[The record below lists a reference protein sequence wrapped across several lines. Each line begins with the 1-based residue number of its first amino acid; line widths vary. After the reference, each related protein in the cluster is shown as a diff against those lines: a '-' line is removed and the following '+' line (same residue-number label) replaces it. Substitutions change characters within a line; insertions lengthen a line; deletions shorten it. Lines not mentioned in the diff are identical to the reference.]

1 MKAGTFKRSIA
12 LTVALATALGAATV
26 LTALSARPAAALPA
40 LFQDTTVFSGRY
52 EPTTIQ
58 FAPDGKVFVAEKA
71 GRIYRYDSISDPT
84 AHLVADL
91 RTEVYDYWDKGLL
104 GLAIDPNFGP
114 ARPFLYV
121 QYSYDHMLGDASP
134 APRWG
139 PGDGTNDS
147 CPSPTVNGCVTSGR
161 VSKLTLAGVSGAV
174 TNEQVLVED
183 WCGQYASH
191 TIGTIAFGADGKL
204 YAGGGDGAD
213 FNTTDYGQSTGGNGV
228 PANPCGDP
236 PGGVGHAN
244 SAPSAQGGALRAQAE
259 RLGAKESASING
271 GKTTLDGSIIRID
284 PDTGLGVSGN
294 PLFNTV
300 GADANEK
307 RLVAYG
313 LRNPF
318 RFSFKAG
325 TNEMWLGDVGW
336 DTWEEINTL
345 PDPTLSGTLK
355 NFGWPCY
362 EGNGHQ
368 PGYDSLNLTAC
379 NNLYSAG
386 ASAVQA
392 PYYTYNHAAQVA
404 SGDNCPTGSSSTT
417 GEAYYNPPTGPGASP
432 YPAKYNGAM
441 FFTDYVR
448 KCIWA
453 MLPGTNGKPNPA
465 NVELF
470 ANIADPTNPNRST
483 GAVDLVESNTGDLW
497 YVGLDTGEI
506 HRISYT
512 AANHPPVASFTATPS
527 FGAAPLNVAFN
538 ASASSDPDAGDT
550 LTYAWDLDGNG
561 LYNDATGVSTSRTY
575 GAGNVTVGLQVTDSH
590 GATATTTRTIAPGNT
605 PPTATITAPSA
616 ALTWKVG
623 DPIAFSGS
631 ATDAQSGPLPAS
643 SLSWDVN
650 LLTCDVAGSN
660 CVVRSNQPFNGTS
673 GSTVVAPD
681 WSGEGN
687 TLLEF
692 KLTATD
698 PTGLTDVK
706 TVRLTPQKSTLTFQ
720 SNPSGLSLGYGSL
733 VGTTPFTR
741 TVIVGSNTS
750 ISAPSPQSLGGSSYQ
765 FTSWSDGGAGSH
777 NLTVPATATTYTAT
791 YTNVG
796 PANLVAA
803 YGFEAGSGTSVLDSS
818 GIGNTGVAANTTWS
832 TAGKFGKALSFNGT
846 NALVTVPDAASL
858 DLTTGMTLEA
868 WVNPTAAPA
877 WGAVVAKETT
887 GDQNYGVFATA
898 GAGLPAGAIISG
910 SSIFTAAGTAAAPLN
925 TWTHVA
931 TTYDGTNLRYY
942 QNGVLVKTTAHSGAI
957 NVSTGV
963 LHIGGNS
970 SVDMFKGLID
980 EVRVYNTALS
990 AAQIT
995 TDMNTAV
1002 VPVVTD
1008 TTPPG
1013 APGTLS
1019 ATGGLGGANLSWGA
1033 ATDNVGV
1040 VKYDVYRSTTSGFT
1054 PSVANRVAQPTGLTY
1069 NDTGLAAGTYYYR
1082 VAAEDAAG
1090 LVGPPTNEASAVVT
1104 ADITAPTVALTSPAP
1119 GTVSGAV
1126 TVSATASDN
1135 VAVAGVQFKVDGT
1148 TNIGAEDTTSPY
1160 SVSWASTGVTNG
1172 THTLTAVARDAAGNT
1187 TTSAP
1192 VTVTVNNTGPAGLV
1206 AAYGFEAGS
1215 GTSVLDS
1222 SGIGNT
1228 GVAANTTWSTAGKFG
1243 KALSF
1248 NGTNALVTVPDAA
1261 SLDLTTGMT
1270 LEAWVN
1276 PTAAPAWG
1284 AVVAK
1289 ETTGDQNYGV
1299 FATAGAGLPA
1309 GAIISGSSIFTAAGT
1324 AAAPLNTWTHV
1335 ATTYDGT
1342 NLRYYQNGVLVK
1354 TTAHSGAINVSTGVL
1369 HIGGNSSVDMF
1380 KGLID
1385 EVRVY
1390 NTALSAAQ
1398 ITTDMNTAVVPVVTD
1413 TTPPGAP
1420 GTLSATGGL
1429 GGANLSWGAATD
1441 NVGVVK
1447 YDVYRSTTSGF
1458 TPSVANRVAQPTGL
1472 TYNDTGLAAGTY
1484 YYRVAAE
1491 DAAGLVGP
1499 PTNEAS
1505 AVVTADITAPT
1516 VALTS
1521 PAPGTV
1527 SGAVTVSATA
1537 SDNVAVAGVQFK
1549 VDGTTN
1555 IGAEDTT
1562 SPYSVSWASTG
1573 VTNGT
1578 HTLTAVAR
1586 DAAGNTTTSA
1596 PVTVTVNNTGPAGLV
1611 AAYGFN
1617 AGSGTTAADSS
1628 GNNNN
1633 GTTANT
1639 TWSTAGKFG
1648 NALSFNG
1655 TNAWVTVPDAN
1666 SLDLTTGMTLEAW
1679 LNPTT
1684 STGWVDAFGKETTD
1698 DVVYSIYSSTP
1709 ANAPTGYIRK
1719 GGVFSQAGTTSPLAL
1734 NDWTH
1739 LATTYDGANL
1749 KFYVNGTLIS
1759 TIAATGAIDTS
1770 TGVLR
1775 IGGNSIFGEYFKG
1788 LIDEVRIYNRALS
1801 AAEITTDMN
1810 TPI

>member
-1 MKAGTFKRSIA
+1 MKTGTFKRSIA

-26 LTALSARPAAALPA
+26 LAAVSARPAAALPP

-58 FAPDGKVFVAEKA
+58 FAPDGKVFVTEKS

-91 RTEVYDYWDKGLL
+91 RTEVYDYWDRGLL
-104 GLAIDPNFGP
+104 GLAVDPNFGP
-114 ARPFLYV
+114 ARPYIYV

-134 APRWG
+134 APKWG

-147 CPSPTVNGCVTSGR
+147 CASPTVNGCVTSGR
-161 VSKLTLAGVSGAV
+161 VSKLTLSAVDGTV

-183 WCGQYASH
+183 WCGQYPSH
-191 TIGTIAFGADGKL
+191 SIGTVAFGADGML

-228 PANPCGDP
+228 AANPCGDP

-244 SAPSAQGGALRAQAE
+244 SVPSAQGGALRAQAE
-259 RLGAKESASING
+259 RLGAKESASVNG

-294 PLFNTV
+294 PLFNTA

-307 RLVAYG
+307 RMVAYG

-325 TNEMWLGDVGW
+325 TNDIWLGDVGW
-336 DTWEEINTL
+336 DTWEEINTI
-345 PDPTLSGTLK
+345 PDPTTSGPLK
-355 NFGWPCY
+355 DFGWPCY
-362 EGNGHQ
+362 EGVGHQ

-379 NNLYSAG
+379 NNLYAAG
-386 ASAVQA
+386 TSAVQA
-392 PYYTYNHAAQVA
+392 PYYTYNHAANVVA
-404 SGDNCPTGSSSTT
+404 GDNCPTGSSDAT

-432 YPAKYNGAM
+432 YPAKYSGAL

-453 MLPGTNGKPNPA
+453 MLPGTNGKPNPN

-470 ANIADPTNPNRST
+470 ANIADPTSPNRST
-483 GAVDLVESNTGDLW
+483 GAVDLVESTTGDLY
-497 YVGLDTGEI
+497 YVSLDTGEI

-527 FGAAPLNVAFN
+527 FGAAPLNVTFN

-561 LYNDATGVSTSRTY
+561 VYNDATGVSTSRTY
-575 GAGNVTVGLQVTDSH
+575 AAGNVTVGLQVTDSH
-590 GATATTTRTIAPGNT
+590 GATATTTRLITPGNT

-631 ATDAQSGPLPAS
+631 ATDTQSGALPAS
-643 SLSWDVN
+643 SLSWNVD
-650 LLTCDVAGSN
+650 LLTCDAAGSN

-673 GSTVVAPD
+673 GSTVTAPD

-692 KLTATD
+692 SLTATD
-698 PTGLTDVK
+698 PGGLTDTK

-720 SNPSGLSLGYGSL
+720 SNPTGLSLGYGST

-741 TVIVGSNTS
+741 TVIVGANTS
-750 ISAPSPQSLGGSSYQ
+750 ISAPSPQSLGANSYQ
-765 FTSWSDGGAGSH
+765 FTSWSDGGAASH

-818 GIGNTGVAANTTWS
+818 GVGNNGMAANTTWS

-846 NALVTVPDAASL
+846 NALVTVPDADSL

-898 GAGLPAGAIISG
+898 GAGFPAGAIISG
-910 SSIFTAAGTAAAPLN
+910 SSIFTAAGNAAAALN

-957 NVSTGV
+957 NVTTGV
-963 LHIGGNS
+963 LHIGGDS

-995 TDMNTAV
+995 TDMNTPV

-1040 VKYDVYRSTTSGFT
+1040 AKYDVYRSTTSGFT

-1069 NDTGLAAGTYYYR
+1069 NDTGLAASTYYYR

-1090 LVGPPTNEASAVVT
+1090 NVGPPTNEASAVVT
-1104 ADITAPTVALTSPAP
+1104 ADTTAPTVALTSPAA

-1126 TVSATASDN
+1126 TVSATANDN

-1148 TNIGAEDTTSPY
+1148 TNIGAEDTTAPY

-1187 TTSAP
+1187 TTS
-1192 VTVTVNNTGPAGLV
+1192 T
-1206 AAYGFEAGS
+1206 
-1215 GTSVLDS
+1215 
-1222 SGIGNT
+1222 
-1228 GVAANTTWSTAGKFG
+1228 
-1243 KALSF
+1243 
-1248 NGTNALVTVPDAA
+1248 
-1261 SLDLTTGMT
+1261 
-1270 LEAWVN
+1270 
-1276 PTAAPAWG
+1276 
-1284 AVVAK
+1284 
-1289 ETTGDQNYGV
+1289 
-1299 FATAGAGLPA
+1299 
-1309 GAIISGSSIFTAAGT
+1309 
-1324 AAAPLNTWTHV
+1324 
-1335 ATTYDGT
+1335 
-1342 NLRYYQNGVLVK
+1342 
-1354 TTAHSGAINVSTGVL
+1354 
-1369 HIGGNSSVDMF
+1369 
-1380 KGLID
+1380 
-1385 EVRVY
+1385 
-1390 NTALSAAQ
+1390 
-1398 ITTDMNTAVVPVVTD
+1398 
-1413 TTPPGAP
+1413 
-1420 GTLSATGGL
+1420 
-1429 GGANLSWGAATD
+1429 
-1441 NVGVVK
+1441 
-1447 YDVYRSTTSGF
+1447 
-1458 TPSVANRVAQPTGL
+1458 
-1472 TYNDTGLAAGTY
+1472 
-1484 YYRVAAE
+1484 
-1491 DAAGLVGP
+1491 
-1499 PTNEAS
+1499 
-1505 AVVTADITAPT
+1505 
-1516 VALTS
+1516 
-1521 PAPGTV
+1521 
-1527 SGAVTVSATA
+1527 
-1537 SDNVAVAGVQFK
+1537 
-1549 VDGTTN
+1549 
-1555 IGAEDTT
+1555 
-1562 SPYSVSWASTG
+1562 
-1573 VTNGT
+1573 
-1578 HTLTAVAR
+1578 
-1586 DAAGNTTTSA
+1586 

-1655 TNAWVTVPDAN
+1655 TNALVTVPDAN

-1684 STGWVDAFGKETTD
+1684 TGGWVDAFGKETTD

-1709 ANAPTGYIRK
+1709 ANRPTGYIRK
-1719 GGVFSQAGTTSPLAL
+1719 GGVFSQAAAVSPMTL
-1734 NDWTH
+1734 NNWTH

-1749 KFYVNGTLIS
+1749 RFYVNGTLIS
-1759 TIAATGAIDTS
+1759 TTAATGAIDTS
-1770 TGVLR
+1770 NGVLR

-1810 TPI
+1810 TPV